1 MVVIILHSHQQF
13 TRFPVTPRPHQHLA
27 LSVLFILTI
36 MLDMECC
43 FIVVLVRIFLMINN
57 VGDFFMWL
65 LAIVISVQIYSLFSS
80 IGLFV
85 FLLLSLESSLYFL
98 DIHSLSKDM
107 S

>member
-1 MVVIILHSHQQF
+1 
-13 TRFPVTPRPHQHLA
+13 
-27 LSVLFILTI
+27 
-36 MLDMECC
+36 MECY
-43 FIVVLVRIFLMINN
+43 FIIVLVRIFLMINN

-65 LAIVISVQIYSLFSS
+65 LAIVISIQIYSLFSS

-98 DIHSLSKDM
+98 DIHSLSNDM